1 MRKRER
7 LITVEKS
14 KKIILLDKRGLS
26 EGRIS
31 PFVLLLAFLLAVLG
45 IASLIYC
52 LVIALFLS
60 YGTRFF
66 LVWSVIGGFFL
77 LWSAL
82 LFHPAWLGKIPKW
95 MKRLFVTAFCIGVLC
110 FGAVEGLILGG
121 FGEQSAPGADYV
133 IVLGA
138 QWTAGGPSYVL
149 QKRLDAAAQYLRDN
163 PDTAVIVSGG
173 QGSNEPISEAQ
184 GMKEYLVGMGIE
196 EGRIWT
202 EDASSNTYE
211 NLANSASLLDK
222 EKDQVVLVTNNFH
235 IFRALR
241 IARRQGYARLEG
253 LAADSYPAML
263 PNNLLREFCGVVKDT
278 LLGNMGMFGP

>member
-14 KKIILLDKRGLS
+14 KKIILLDKRGLP
-26 EGRIS
+26 EGKIS
-31 PFVLLLAFLLAVLG
+31 PFAFLLAFLLAALG
-45 IASLIYC
+45 IASIVYC

-66 LVWSVIGGFFL
+66 LVWSVIGVFFL

-82 LFHPAWLGKIPKW
+82 LLHPAWLGRIPKW
-95 MKRLFVTAFCIGVLC
+95 MKRLFLAAFFAGLLC
-110 FGAVEGLILGG
+110 FGAVEGMILGG
-121 FGEQSAPGADYV
+121 FWEQPAPGADYV

-138 QWTAGGPSYVL
+138 QWMAGGPSYVL
-149 QKRLDAAAQYLRDN
+149 QKRLDAAAQYLQDN
-163 PDTAVIVSGG
+163 PDTVAIVSGG

-196 EGRIWT
+196 EGRIWM
-202 EDASSNTYE
+202 EASSSNTYE
-211 NLANSASLLDK
+211 NLANSAGLLDK
-222 EKDQVVLVTNNFH
+222 ADDRVVLVTNNFH
-235 IFRALR
+235 IFRALG

-263 PNNLLREFCGVVKDT
+263 PNNLLREFCGVAKDT
-278 LLGNMGMFGP
+278 LLGNM